1 MARASSIG
9 GATGIIVMV
18 VLSLFLL
25 LQLARPSVSGGDG
38 AGLGRAPVAD
48 GVSHLVLFDFKSD
61 IAGDDLHSA
70 TSHMLDLAN
79 NCLHPSTGKPY
90 IKSIRGGKNNSPE
103 GLSADRTHAFIVEFE
118 SLQDRDYYIETDP
131 AHKEFIQHVTPLLDT
146 GAIVVDFQD
155 NDF

>member
-103 GLSADRTHAFIVEFE
+103 GLSFE